1 MKSMDEIKNEP
12 DPTDEELVHRSQ
24 SGDRVAEELL
34 LKRYSGLVKKEIR
47 FLFLVGAE
55 VEDLAQE
62 GMIGLV
68 KAIRDYTPL
77 RGAAFR
83 TYATSCVRNQ
93 IRSAITAAGRM
104 KHQPLNTY
112 ISIYGDPSEEGEQL
126 LTERALMEELG
137 NPETVVLLK
146 ERLEEREEQIRQK
159 LSRMERTVAEL
170 FLAGYSYA
178 EIAER
183 MGKDERSVNNALT
196 RARNKLKPE

>member
-1 MKSMDEIKNEP
+1 MDEIKNEP
-12 DPTDEELVHRSQ
+12 DPTDEELVYRSQ

-112 ISIYGDPSEEGEQL
+112 ISIYGDPNEEGEQL

>member
-1 MKSMDEIKNEP
+1 
-12 DPTDEELVHRSQ
+12 
-24 SGDRVAEELL
+24 
-34 LKRYSGLVKKEIR
+34 
-47 FLFLVGAE
+47 
-55 VEDLAQE
+55 
-62 GMIGLV
+62 
-68 KAIRDYTPL
+68 
-77 RGAAFR
+77 
-83 TYATSCVRNQ
+83 
-93 IRSAITAAGRM
+93 M